1 MSEMYKNW
9 ETWGESGIAGAL
21 IALRAVKAVRL
32 RNGEAAMDVLTRL
45 CQPYAGR
52 SVYWYAFD
60 VYAPWR
66 SPSGY
71 DDFTLPHP
79 NAALGMLILEA
90 FGKNGL
96 ASHDRYLPI
105 FGDILSKESDA
116 AVEAAVDELV
126 RPFERK
132 FDLWN
137 IGPGLERPAKLVVSE
152 NGCAGS
158 PATLG

>member
-1 MSEMYKNW
+1 MRLSRKTKVVGSEGTEVMSEMYKNW

-79 NAALGMLILEA
+79 NSALGMLILEA

-96 ASHDRYLPI
+96 AISRSIPSHLW
-105 FGDILSKESDA
+105 GHILKG
-116 AVEAAVDELV
+116 
-126 RPFERK
+126 ER
-132 FDLWN
+132 
-137 IGPGLERPAKLVVSE
+137 
-152 NGCAGS
+152 CGS
-158 PATLG
+158 GSGGR